1 MSPRTSKQ
9 YEEIREEKMAL
20 IMNTALE
27 HFANEGYFSTTINHI
42 ARHAG
47 ISKGLLYNYF
57 ESKESLLK
65 AIINKSIAEML
76 NYFDIDRDGYLSEEE
91 FEFFIRKINV
101 MLREKR
107 SFWRLLF
114 QLLMQNDVREQFLKS
129 FAGTDSREQSGT
141 VPGLD
146 LPASQIMNMITDYFI
161 RRKEKMG
168 EGYDPL
174 IELRM
179 FLITIKG
186 FAITSIYADDGE
198 DDNNEKAIN
207 RIIELYK

>member
-9 YEEIREEKMAL
+9 YEEIREEKIAL
-20 IMNTALE
+20 IMDTALE

-47 ISKGLLYNYF
+47 ISKGLMYNYF
-57 ESKESLLK
+57 ESKEALLK
-65 AIINKSIAEML
+65 AIMHKSIAEVL

-101 MLREKR
+101 MLKEKR
-107 SFWRLLF
+107 LFWRLLF

-129 FAGTDSREQSGT
+129 FAGADSREQSET
-141 VPGLD
+141 VPGLN

-161 RRKEKMG
+161 RRKEKLG
-168 EGYDPL
+168 EGYDPV

-186 FAITSIYADDGE
+186 FAMTSIYSDDGE